1 MNGVT
6 NSVLQVLAHLE
17 RHGHEAMVIAPGTGG
32 LQIEGSDARTEQ
44 LRSIPLPSYPQ
55 VRVTVASTPQVT
67 GLLADFAPDVV
78 HLASPLV
85 LGWHG
90 QAAANLLRVP
100 TVAVYQTDV
109 IAYAAKYGVPGGAP
123 LVASHIRRLH
133 RRSTLTLAPS
143 TAAAAQLRDLGVDR
157 VCLWGRGVDVDRF
170 APDRR
175 SEAWRAKIAP
185 AEALVGYVGRLAAEK
200 QLEDLRVLA
209 DLPGVRLVII
219 GEGPAG
225 PAGAGAPRCRLHGL
239 PRRH

>member
-1 MNGVT
+1 M
-6 NSVLQVLAHLE
+6 
-17 RHGHEAMVIAPGTGG
+17 
-32 LQIEGSDARTEQ
+32 
-44 LRSIPLPSYPQ
+44 
-55 VRVTVASTPQVT
+55 
-67 GLLADFAPDVV
+67 
-78 HLASPLV
+78 
-85 LGWHG
+85 
-90 QAAANLLRVP
+90 
-100 TVAVYQTDV
+100 
-109 IAYAAKYGVPGGAP
+109 
-123 LVASHIRRLH
+123 ASHIRRLH

-157 VCLWGRGVDVDRF
+157 VRLWCRGVDVDRF